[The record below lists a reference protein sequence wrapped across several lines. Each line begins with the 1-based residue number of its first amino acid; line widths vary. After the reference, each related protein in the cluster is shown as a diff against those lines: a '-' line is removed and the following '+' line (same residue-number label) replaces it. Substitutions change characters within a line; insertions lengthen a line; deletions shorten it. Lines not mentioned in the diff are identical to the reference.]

1 MLSKRT
7 AELCDPV
14 PIKHASSVCRSGAD
28 DQLCSDVQVKD
39 SLKLMMGNVHAKVT
53 AACQEYFEKFRRHV
67 YVTPKSY
74 LSFIA
79 GYKALY
85 DKKRS
90 FVQQLATSINSGL
103 AKMNEAKLDVGKM
116 KVSFCTST
124 FQQLLKD
131 EHTRSHRDSVSV
143 KRIRQS
149 QAFLNQLCRVCCS
162 GCHNLIWLTQMIQAL
177 KLLGTL

>member
-1 MLSKRT
+1 MVCSLERKADCGSIVLSAFVRY
-7 AELCDPV
+7 AHVHDIELTTSLSNV
-14 PIKHASSVCRSGAD
+14 LHGS
-28 DQLCSDVQVKD
+28 QVKD

-90 FVQQLATSINSGL
+90 FVQQLATSSNAGL

-116 KVSFCTST
+116 KASAAKIATA
-124 FQQLLKD
+124 
-131 EHTRSHRDSVSV
+131 
-143 KRIRQS
+143 S
-149 QAFLNQLCRVCCS
+149 QASRRSCS
-162 GCHNLIWLTQMIQAL
+162 T
-177 KLLGTL
+177 

>member
-1 MLSKRT
+1 M
-7 AELCDPV
+7 
-14 PIKHASSVCRSGAD
+14 
-28 DQLCSDVQVKD
+28 
-39 SLKLMMGNVHAKVT
+39 KLMMGNVHAKVT

-116 KVSFCTST
+116 KVTA
-124 FQQLLKD
+124 LNRKML
-131 EHTRSHRDSVSV
+131 
-143 KRIRQS
+143 S
-149 QAFLNQLCRVCCS
+149 QA
-162 GCHNLIWLTQMIQAL
+162 T
-177 KLLGTL
+177 